1 MISAAVSSRSLTDCM
16 GHSESLVIHSDIHLI
31 SVSGNSGTGKNFLVK
46 ALQGL
51 SPGTALI
58 KSCTTRESR
67 GPGQDEEYEF
77 LTDREFNT
85 LLFNGHFLWSVKG
98 QRRPKNAGHDRYAT
112 RRADLERAILQEVPS
127 IMHLVHDKVPD
138 LEQFMRER
146 DKRVLKLLVVCD
158 CKETVRQRIINRSNI
173 PSEEVEDRVAGFY
186 QNQLRYRQSG
196 LYNGVIVS
204 SNDKT
209 IEQLQEELAQYL
221 TRPIPEP
228 RTF

>member
-1 MISAAVSSRSLTDCM
+1 MISAVVSSPPPIKDVGCR
-16 GHSESLVIHSDIHLI
+16 EPLVIHSDIHLI

-51 SPGTALI
+51 SPATALI
-58 KSCTTRESR
+58 RSCTTREPR

-85 LLFNGHFLWSVKG
+85 LMFNHHFLWTVQG
-98 QRRPKNAGHDRYAT
+98 QKRPQNAGHDRYAT
-112 RRADLERAILQEVPS
+112 RRADLEGALLQEVPS
-127 IMHLVHDKVPD
+127 VMHLVHDKVPD
-138 LEQFMRER
+138 LELFMRER
-146 DKRVLKLLVVCD
+146 GKHVLKLLVVCD
-158 CKETVRQRIINRSNI
+158 CKETVRQRIINRSNV
-173 PSEEVEDRVAGFY
+173 PLEEVEDRVAGFY

-209 IEQLQEELAQYL
+209 IEQLQGELAQYL
-221 TRPIPEP
+221 TCPIPEP
-228 RTF
+228 RQF